1 VNWAEAIKD
10 ENAANALMVGILP
23 LENHT
28 KNTRR
33 NNRNEKPP
41 RDSPRA

>member
-1 VNWAEAIKD
+1 MSNHMANRENWADAIKD

-28 KNTRR
+28 
-33 NNRNEKPP
+33 
-41 RDSPRA
+41 